1 MDTYC
6 QIEAQ
11 RNWSIN
17 NLRADLRSLLVEMG
31 NTIVSAGDSTDEAA
45 RHLMKAAG
53 NAIDAEHYRQVA
65 NAKDIDRKTYTARQ
79 HQDYLK
85 PEEALECEKFRIW
98 DTYGM
103 TVTPELV
110 QKDDGGRLIKK
121 IVALE
126 AILAAPGEVVTDER
140 GREFVTP
147 PDVVVERDKS
157 ERDRLSICT
166 DWGNHSTSW
175 LMRHR
180 LGLRAILTDLID
192 GLEIKGDE
200 ATIEGLAHFSKR
212 NATHIKGILNLT
224 IPLDESPVWILSQ
237 YLSQLSLST
246 QSRRPMEDG
255 KRVRYYRLNAEDV
268 AFARQVLGYRQRLRE
283 ERERRRQEEKEAQA
297 AYAARMQA
305 MYGIDVPSNPPANV
319 IGNNNCGGVDGLID
333 PCDSWWRQVK
343 DFAQSVIE
351 RVAHGVDAVKQFLS
365 TLTSDERWGVMV
377 AIDEQEPQVFE
388 QLTAQAPEWVEWMG

>member
-1 MDTYC
+1 
-6 QIEAQ
+6 
-11 RNWSIN
+11 
-17 NLRADLRSLLVEMG
+17 LVEMG
-31 NTIVSAGDSTDEAA
+31 NTIVSAGDNTDEAA

-53 NAIDAEHYRQVA
+53 NAIDSEHYRQVA
-65 NAKDIDRKTYTARQ
+65 NAKDIDRKTYDARQ

-85 PEEALECEKFRIW
+85 PEEALECEKFRIR

-110 QKDDGGRLIKK
+110 EKDDGGRLIKK

-126 AILAAPGEVVTDER
+126 AILAAPGEVITSED

-147 PDVVVERDKS
+147 PDVVVERDKG

-175 LMRHR
+175 LMRNR
-180 LGLRAILTDLID
+180 LGLRAVLTDLID

-200 ATIEGLAHFSKR
+200 PTIEALADFSKR

-237 YLSQLSLST
+237 YLGQLSLST
-246 QSRRPMEDG
+246 QSRRPLEDG
-255 KRVRYYRLNAEDV
+255 KRVRYYRLHTEDV
-268 AFARQVLGYRQRLRE
+268 AFTRKVLEYRQRLRE
-283 ERERRRQEEKEAQA
+283 DRERRRQEEREAQV
-297 AYAARMQA
+297 AYAARMQT
-305 MYGIDVPSNPPANV
+305 MYSIDVLSNPPTIV
-319 IGNNNCGGVDGLID
+319 IGDNNCGGMDGLVD

-343 DFAQSVIE
+343 SYASLAIE
-351 RVAHGVDAVKQFLS
+351 RVAYGLDSLKEFLS
-365 TLTSDERWGVMV
+365 TLTSDERWGVMM
-377 AIDEQEPQVFE
+377 AIDEQAPVMFE
-388 QLTAQAPEWVEWMG
+388 QLVAQVPDWVAWMG

>member
-1 MDTYC
+1 
-6 QIEAQ
+6 
-11 RNWSIN
+11 
-17 NLRADLRSLLVEMG
+17 
-31 NTIVSAGDSTDEAA
+31 
-45 RHLMKAAG
+45 
-53 NAIDAEHYRQVA
+53 
-65 NAKDIDRKTYTARQ
+65 
-79 HQDYLK
+79 
-85 PEEALECEKFRIW
+85 
-98 DTYGM
+98 M

-110 QKDDGGRLIKK
+110 EKDDGGRLIKK

-126 AILAAPGEVVTDER
+126 AILTAPGEVITSED

-147 PDVVVERDKS
+147 PDVVVERDKG
-157 ERDRLSICT
+157 ERDRLAICT

-175 LMRHR
+175 LIRHR

-192 GLEIKGDE
+192 GLEIRGDE
-200 ATIEGLAHFSKR
+200 ATIEALADFSKR

-237 YLSQLSLST
+237 YLGQLGLST

-268 AFARQVLGYRQRLRE
+268 AFARKVLGYRQRLRE

-305 MYGIDVPSNPPANV
+305 MYGIDAPSNPPANI
-319 IGNNNCGGVDGLID
+319 IGNNCGGVDGLID

-351 RVAHGVDAVKQFLS
+351 RVAHRVDAVKQFLS

>member
-1 MDTYC
+1 
-6 QIEAQ
+6 
-11 RNWSIN
+11 
-17 NLRADLRSLLVEMG
+17 
-31 NTIVSAGDSTDEAA
+31 
-45 RHLMKAAG
+45 MKAAG
-53 NAIDAEHYRQVA
+53 NAIDSEHYRNVA
-65 NAKDIDRKTYTARQ
+65 NAKDIDRKTYDARQ

-85 PEEALECEKFRIW
+85 PEEALECEKFRIR

-110 QKDDGGRLIKK
+110 EKDDGGRLIKK

-126 AILAAPGEVVTDER
+126 AILAAPGDVVTDQH

-157 ERDRLSICT
+157 ERDRLPICT

-180 LGLRAILTDLID
+180 LGLRAVLTDLMD
-192 GLEIKGDE
+192 GVEIKGDE
-200 ATIEGLAHFSKR
+200 ATIEALADFSKR

-237 YLSQLSLST
+237 HLSQLGLSMR
-246 QSRRPMEDG
+246 SRRPVEDG
-255 KRVRYYRLNAEDV
+255 KRVRYYRLSIEDV

-283 ERERRRQEEKEAQA
+283 ERERRRQEEREQQA

-305 MYGIDVPSNPPANV
+305 MYGVKSRGRGAAGGAGGEFTNSASPASLASPASSAPSTPPTNV
-319 IGNNNCGGVDGLID
+319 IGDNNCGGMDGQVN
-333 PCDSWWRQVK
+333 PCDLWWRQVK
-343 DFAQSVIE
+343 YYAQLAME
-351 RVAHGVDAVKQFLS
+351 RVAHGVDAVKQFLF
-365 TLTSDERWGVMV
+365 TLSSDERWGVMM
-377 AIDEQEPQVFE
+377 AIDQQEPQVFE
-388 QLTAQAPEWVEWMG
+388 DLTVVAPDWMAWMG